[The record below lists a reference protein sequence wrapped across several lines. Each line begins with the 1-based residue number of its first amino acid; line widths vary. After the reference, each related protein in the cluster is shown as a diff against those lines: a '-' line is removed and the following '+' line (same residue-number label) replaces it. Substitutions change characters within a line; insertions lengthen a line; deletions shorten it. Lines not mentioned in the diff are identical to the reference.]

1 MMSVLI
7 TSVALSHIPDDLVR
21 FRVEEVETPLSVWEE
36 VYRTE
41 SPDVPLRDGLVSPS
55 TIVNLAKSVWTVID
69 KSRPVAKIETDYASA
84 LPKGVTAATD
94 LAGFSEPQAKSFRLR
109 GENVFGLDVYD
120 VTYTLVHQFHGAYRG
135 IGAYLANVGVVA
147 SEVDVMWG
155 YKIDL
160 AVVRT
165 TPVNAGTDAAP
176 VAALG
181 LELELTVRTPLQH
194 QTHTLL
200 YYFRGDE
207 PVPTRV
213 GG

>member
-7 TSVALSHIPDDLVR
+7 TSVALSQMPDDLLR
-21 FRVEEVETPLSVWEE
+21 LRIEEVETPLGVWEE
-36 VYRTE
+36 LYRSE
-41 SPDVPLRDGLVSPS
+41 PPAAPFRDGVVSPA

-84 LPKGVTAATD
+84 LPKGITAPAE
-94 LAGFSEPQAKSFRLR
+94 LAGFSEPQARSFRLR

-120 VTYTLVHQFHGAYRG
+120 VTYTLVHQFGGAYRG
-135 IGAYLANVGVVA
+135 VGRYLANVGVVA
-147 SEVDVMWG
+147 SEVDVLWG
-155 YKIDL
+155 YKLDL

-165 TPVNAGTDAAP
+165 TPVNAGTDAEP

-181 LELELTVRTPLQH
+181 LELELTVKTPLQH

-207 PVPTRV
+207 AEPTRV